1 MKIAIATPIL
11 FDKTSPFNH
20 LFHDILE
27 GFLNAGH
34 TVTRL
39 VAVEQESDTGYELG
53 IEHPEMKYIPVRRK
67 AADHGNIITRYIKDS
82 LTNWRM
88 ARKLRKVDADVLF
101 EDVSYS
107 SWLAVRAAKKK
118 GMRVVAM
125 LQDVWPDNA
134 VQSGL
139 LREGSLLY
147 RFFEIFQRFVYK
159 KADRIICIS
168 DDMKAFIASKGV
180 PEEKITVIYNWGY
193 TDEIVDI
200 PWEENEFVKK
210 FDLKQDLFYAIY
222 AGNIGRMQNVELV
235 LKAAQQL
242 RAEDKIRF
250 LIIGAG
256 AREQQIKEM
265 AEEMKLPNVEFLPF
279 QPAELATSIYS
290 AAGVNLIPLVP
301 GGVKTALP
309 SKTGVCLSCGRP
321 IIFTFGK
328 NSLFGQMIEHAGAG
342 RCVNAEDADMLSE
355 SILAIAKAGVAVTKP
370 SYEVF
375 HTHFLQSQNVRRYAN
390 LITDKNQ

>member
-1 MKIAIATPIL
+1 MKIVIATPIL

-27 GFLNAGH
+27 GFLQVGH
-34 TVTRL
+34 SVTRL
-39 VAVEQESDTGYELG
+39 VAVESERETGYDLG
-53 IEHPEMKYIPVRRK
+53 LKSAAMEYIPVKRK

-88 ARKLRKVDADVLF
+88 ARKLRKIKDADVLF

-147 RFFEIFQRFVYK
+147 RFFEFFQRYVYK
-159 KADRIICIS
+159 NADRIVCIS

-180 PEEKITVIYNWGY
+180 PEEKISVIYNWGY

-200 PWEENEFVKK
+200 PWAGNAFVKK
-210 FDLKQDLFYAIY
+210 FNLDENLFYAIY

-235 LKAAQQL
+235 LKAAERLQS
-242 RAEDKIRF
+242 EEKIKF

-256 AREQQIKEM
+256 AREEQIKQMAKEM
-265 AEEMKLPNVEFLPF
+265 ELTNVQFLPF

-290 AAGVNLIPLVP
+290 AASVNLIPLVP

-309 SKTGVCLSCGRP
+309 SKTGVCLSCGQP
-321 IIFTFGK
+321 IVFAFGE
-328 NSLFGQMIEHAGAG
+328 NCRFAQVVESYHAGV
-342 RCVNAEDADMLSE
+342 CVSAQNPEEM
-355 SILAIAKAGVAVTKP
+355 AKAIRTLAAEKKDKKFGLFYNKFVKAK
-370 SYEVF
+370 
-375 HTHFLQSQNVRRYAN
+375 NVEDYVGAIN
-390 LITDKNQ
+390 G

>member
-1 MKIAIATPIL
+1 MKIVIATPIL

-27 GFLNAGH
+27 GFLQAGH
-34 TVTRL
+34 SVTRL
-39 VAVEQESDTGYELG
+39 VAVESETETGYDLG
-53 IEHPEMKYIPVRRK
+53 ISSDAMEYMLVKRK

-88 ARKLRKVDADVLF
+88 ARKLRKIKDADVLF

-118 GMRVVAM
+118 GLRVVAM

-139 LREGSLLY
+139 LREGALLY
-147 RFFEIFQRFVYK
+147 RFFEFFQRYVYK
-159 KADRIICIS
+159 NADRIVCIS

-180 PEEKITVIYNWGY
+180 PEEKISVIYNWGY

-200 PWEENEFVKK
+200 PWAGNAFVKK
-210 FDLKQDLFYAIY
+210 FNLDENLFYAIY

-235 LKAAQQL
+235 LKAAERLQS
-242 RAEDKIRF
+242 EEKIKF

-256 AREQQIKEM
+256 AREEQIKQMAKEM
-265 AEEMKLPNVEFLPF
+265 ELTNVQFLSF

-309 SKTGVCLSCGRP
+309 SKTGVCLSCGQP
-321 IIFTFGK
+321 IVFAFGE
-328 NSLFGQMIEHAGAG
+328 NCRFAQVVESYHAGV
-342 RCVNAEDADMLSE
+342 CVSAQNPEEM
-355 SILAIAKAGVAVTKP
+355 AKAIRTLAAEKKDKKFGLFYNKFVKAK
-370 SYEVF
+370 
-375 HTHFLQSQNVRRYAN
+375 NVEDYVGAIN
-390 LITDKNQ
+390 G

>member
-27 GFLNAGH
+27 GFLDAGH
-34 TVTRL
+34 SVTRL
-39 VAVEQESDTGYELG
+39 VAVEKETDNGYTLG
-53 IEHPEMKYIPVRRK
+53 IENTAIDYIPVKRK
-67 AADHGNIITRYIKDS
+67 AADRGNIITRYLKDS

-107 SWLAVRAAKKK
+107 SWLAVSAAKRK

-147 RFFEIFQRFVYK
+147 RFFEFFQRYVYK
-159 KADRIICIS
+159 KADRIVCIS

-180 PEEKITVIYNWGY
+180 PEEKISVIYNWGY

-200 PWEENEFVKK
+200 SWEENEFVKK
-210 FDLKQDLFYAIY
+210 FDLKKDLFYAIY

-235 LKAAQQL
+235 LKAAEKLQNEQ
-242 RAEDKIRF
+242 KIKF

-256 AREQQIKEM
+256 AREEQIKQM
-265 AEEMKLPNVEFLPF
+265 AEEMNLLNVEFLPF

-309 SKTGVCLSCGRP
+309 SKTGVCLSCGQP
-321 IIFTFGK
+321 VIFCFGE
-328 NSLFGQMIEHAGAG
+328 NCRFAETVRAYHAGD
-342 RCVNAEDADMLSE
+342 CVSAEDPAELANV
-355 SILAIAKAGVAVTKP
+355 ILALSGGDNKKEYTLFLEKFVKAK
-370 SYEVF
+370 
-375 HTHFLQSQNVRRYAN
+375 NVEDYVGA
-390 LITDKNQ
+390 ISK

>member
-1 MKIAIATPIL
+1 MKIVIATPIL

-27 GFLNAGH
+27 GFLQAGH
-34 TVTRL
+34 SVTRL
-39 VAVEQESDTGYELG
+39 VAVESERETGYDLG
-53 IEHPEMKYIPVRRK
+53 LKSAAMEYIPVKRK
-67 AADHGNIITRYIKDS
+67 AADHGNIITRYLKDTV
-82 LTNWRM
+82 TNWRM
-88 ARKLRKVDADVLF
+88 ARKLRKIKDADVLF

-147 RFFEIFQRFVYK
+147 RFFEFFQRYVYK
-159 KADRIICIS
+159 NADRIVCIS
-168 DDMKAFIASKGV
+168 DDMKAFVASKGV
-180 PEEKITVIYNWGY
+180 SEEKITVIYNWGY

-200 PWEENEFVKK
+200 PWAENAFVKK
-210 FDLKQDLFYAIY
+210 FNLDENLFYAIY

-235 LKAAQQL
+235 LKAAERLQS
-242 RAEDKIRF
+242 EEKIKF

-256 AREQQIKEM
+256 AREEQIKQMAKEM
-265 AEEMKLPNVEFLPF
+265 ELTNMQFLRF
-279 QPAELATSIYS
+279 QPAELATSIHS

-309 SKTGVCLSCGRP
+309 SKTGVCLSCGQP
-321 IIFTFGK
+321 IVFAFGE
-328 NSLFGQMIEHAGAG
+328 NCRFAQVVESYHAGV
-342 RCVNAEDADMLSE
+342 CVSAQNPEEM
-355 SILAIAKAGVAVTKP
+355 AKAIRTLAAEKKDKKFGLF
-370 SYEVF
+370 YEKFVKAK
-375 HTHFLQSQNVRRYAN
+375 NVEDYVGAIN
-390 LITDKNQ
+390 G